1 MVEDLVFRQLP
12 LDGPPHV
19 LVFGEPEEPAS
30 GAAYALGSIPLP
42 AFMVS
47 GSTLAT
53 MPPHVTAVG
62 VIPLPAFMASGTAR
76 YASAA
81 SRPLMGKVSSRWQVA
96 AQLEGGVGAKH
107 QSAAAARIGR
117 VAAWQTTRPLSGGTA
132 PSWQDALQ
140 ARNAAATSYQ
150 AALQLEMALGQ
161 RHQEAQRARFM
172 TAVRWQEATRLATS
186 PVDVRHQEAARL
198 QRAVRTR
205 WQSALHAQGGHR
217 ARYGAALQ
225 VDVGWWSRWQAA
237 MYPLP
242 GRTVIVPPGETPCYV
257 PSTTLVFREKQKYS
271 TTLIFVCEGHGS
283 TDPGDPPPLF
293 IPLLRVY
300 MTTHYMEAVMLPSL
314 ERVPLED
321 VTIEADV
328 GMPHWKLTA
337 TGPLGLMDMFPL
349 NSPPRLVRVTVDGLP
364 WVFAISPAGRSRVP
378 GLRRARIVGR
388 SVPALAGA
396 TSMADQIW
404 LNNAPATAQQV
415 VTEALQFT
423 DVAVDWQIPDW
434 LLPAG
439 AWSFRGKPLA
449 AAVRVAEAVG
459 AVLQSHPTEP
469 TLQFMP
475 RYASLPWEWDS
486 ASVTPDVSI
495 ASHALAADDY
505 EPDEQPLW
513 EAVYVFG
520 GATQGVGRRV
530 VRGGTAGIVQAP
542 QQVDDLITDH
552 VAAVERGRS
561 ILGASGTQALAS
573 MSLPILTGG
582 TLPGVL
588 RVNQLLE
595 VVEPAET
602 WRGLVR
608 AVTVRAG
615 PTEVRQAVRVERHF
629 E

>member
-1 MVEDLVFRQLP
+1 MPNDLVFDRPP
-12 LDGPPHV
+12 LSGSPV
-19 LVFGEPEEPAS
+19 ELVFGNDVAVPSDAVYAS
-30 GAAYALGSIPLP
+30 GRIALPSFVVLGTATTTRPPTATASGSIALP
-42 AFMVS
+42 AFMLFGAVRYDSAVS
-47 GSTLAT
+47 RSL
-53 MPPHVTAVG
+53 V
-62 VIPLPAFMASGTAR
+62 
-76 YASAA
+76 
-81 SRPLMGKVSSRWQVA
+81 GKVSARWQVA
-96 AQLEGGVGAKH
+96 RQVDGGAVARHQGADR
-107 QSAAAARIGR
+107 ARVGR
-117 VAAWQTTRPLSGGTA
+117 VATWQRATSAAGSVTST
-132 PSWQDALQ
+132 WQDALRNRASAE
-140 ARNAAATSYQ
+140 ARYQ
-150 AALQLEMALGQ
+150 AALQLEASTRNLY
-161 RHQEAQRARFM
+161 QEAGRAQRGVGARWQEAERLA
-172 TAVRWQEATRLATS
+172 TAPVGVRHQEATRLLRG
-186 PVDVRHQEAARL
+186 VRSRWQEALRL
-198 QRAVRTR
+198 QAR
-205 WQSALHAQGGHR
+205 HR
-217 ARYGAALQ
+217 DGFGAALQ
-225 VDVGWWSRWQAA
+225 VDVGRMSRWQAA

-242 GRTVIVPPGETPCYV
+242 GHSVVEPPIDTPCYV
-257 PSTTLVFREKQKYS
+257 PSTALVFRDKQKYS
-271 TTLIFVCEGHGS
+271 TNLIFVCEGHGGE
-283 TDPGDPPPLF
+283 PGQPPLF

-349 NSPPRLVRVTVDGLP
+349 NSPPTLVRVTVDGLP

-388 SVPALAGA
+388 SVSALAGA

-415 VTEALQFT
+415 VTAALQFT
-423 DVAVDWQIPDW
+423 DIAVDWQIPDW

-475 RYASLPWEWDS
+475 RYATLPWEWDS

-505 EPDEQPLW
+505 DPDEQPLW

-561 ILGASGTQALAS
+561 ILGAGGTQALAS

-595 VVEPAET
+595 VVEPTET

-615 PTEVRQAVRVERHF
+615 PSEVRQAVRVERHF

>member
-1 MVEDLVFRQLP
+1 MR
-12 LDGPPHV
+12 
-19 LVFGEPEEPAS
+19 
-30 GAAYALGSIPLP
+30 
-42 AFMVS
+42 
-47 GSTLAT
+47 
-53 MPPHVTAVG
+53 
-62 VIPLPAFMASGTAR
+62 
-76 YASAA
+76 
-81 SRPLMGKVSSRWQVA
+81 
-96 AQLEGGVGAKH
+96 
-107 QSAAAARIGR
+107 
-117 VAAWQTTRPLSGGTA
+117 
-132 PSWQDALQ
+132 
-140 ARNAAATSYQ
+140 YQ
-150 AALQLEMALGQ
+150 AALQLEVSLES
-161 RHQEAQRARFM
+161 RHQEAIRARRNI
-172 TAVRWQEATRLATS
+172 AVRWQEAERLPTAA
-186 PVDVRHQEAARL
+186 VGLQHQEASRL
-198 QRAVRTR
+198 QRGVRSR
-205 WQSALHAQGGHR
+205 WQEALQAQAGHR
-217 ARYGAALQ
+217 DRYGAALQ
-225 VDVGWWSRWQAA
+225 VDVGRLSRWQAA

-242 GRTVIVPPGETPCYV
+242 GHSAIEPPIEPPCYV
-257 PSTTLVFREKQKYS
+257 PSTTLVFREKQKHA

-283 TDPGDPPPLF
+283 TNPGQPPLF

-300 MTTHYMEAVMLPSL
+300 MTTHYMEAVMLPTL

-337 TGPLGLMDMFPL
+337 SGPLGLMDLFPL

-378 GLRRARIVGR
+378 GLRRARITGR

-396 TSMADQIW
+396 TSLAEQIW

-423 DVAVDWQIPDW
+423 DVGVDWQIPDW
-434 LLPAG
+434 LVPAG
-439 AWSFRGKPLA
+439 AWSFKGKPLA

-469 TLQFMP
+469 TLQFLP

-495 ASHALAADDY
+495 ASAALAADDY
-505 EPDEQPLW
+505 EPDEQPSW
-513 EAVYVFG
+513 EAVYVYG
-520 GATQGVGRRV
+520 TAQGVGRRI
-530 VRGGTAGIVQAP
+530 VRGGTAGGILAP

-561 ILGASGTQALAS
+561 ILGAGGTQALAT

-615 PTEVRQAVRVERHF
+615 PSEVRQSVRVERHF